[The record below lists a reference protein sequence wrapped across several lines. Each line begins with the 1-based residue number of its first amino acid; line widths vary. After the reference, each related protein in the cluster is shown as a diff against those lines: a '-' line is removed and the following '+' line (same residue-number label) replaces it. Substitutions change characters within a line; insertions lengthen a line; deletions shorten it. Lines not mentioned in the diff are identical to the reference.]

1 MAYHKIKYY
10 LLLFGLLQISLVQSQ
25 VGKFG
30 FDQIIS
36 NGEVRS
42 ISTAIPNNDENKRLL
57 EKEKITIKYSSEN
70 WIFFTADK
78 NWILENARNKQINDF
93 YLEYAPPALL
103 DDTAR
108 SMHFVNSVHA
118 GDSTLPDSY
127 TGRNVIVGI
136 VDNGID
142 HNHPDF
148 ISASG
153 TKRLLSYWDHTIS
166 NPSNPPSP
174 YNYGQLWTRNDII
187 NGIITSGET
196 TTGHGTTVS
205 GIAVGNGLANGLNKG
220 FAPEANIIAVKTDF
234 NRPNWT
240 LTIADACDYI
250 FYVADSLQIPAVVNL
265 SLGTYLGSHD
275 AKDPA
280 GEYIDLLLGA
290 EKGRLVVCAA
300 GNSGDEG
307 KYHVH
312 NDIDEDTS
320 FVWFKNQA
328 SGSLGSNFVFFDLWA
343 DTSEASFSYS
353 FGANLP
359 SGTYDSRSSTI
370 FRNIGTATSGLLR
383 DTLFNENGD
392 RLAVLEIYRS
402 RVGPNM
408 QMQGFIKEIDST
420 SYLYRFSTT
429 GTGSY
434 DLWSGT
440 FLNLNE
446 IVDEIPSPDDFPD
459 IIHYVRPD
467 SLQTIVS
474 SWNCSERVISV
485 GNIRGRLNYITRNG
499 SVYTP
504 SNTTVSGEIALS
516 SSRGPTRRGIIKPD
530 ISAAGDLTLGAAP
543 AFILNNP
550 GNNSVHEGGFH
561 MRNGGTSMASPVV
574 AGAAALYLEKCR
586 RSSWDEFKESLVE
599 SAYTDNFTGN
609 APNFSYGYGKLHALN
624 LLQTTNKIIDIVGSQ
639 VICQGPTDIT
649 TDPQLTNYLWSTL
662 ETSSHIVISDT
673 GNFYVEG
680 IDGQGC
686 RVFSDTI
693 FIGEGDIPEK
703 PEIFRIEGGFE
714 SSVGEN
720 YQWYKNDSP
729 IPNAQNITYFPEENG
744 FYSVSH
750 TNEQGCSN
758 FSNADSFSLNSEDF
772 GVNDYKIYP
781 NPVSTFMTIE
791 LGEATY
797 YTLSIF
803 DKLGRCIKQQ
813 QGVASIDQ
821 INMVQLDKGVYHLI
835 LEIDGIYYQHPFVKL

>member
-1 MAYHKIKYY
+1 MKYS
-10 LLLFGLLQISLVQSQ
+10 LLFFCLLQMILVQGQ
-25 VGKFG
+25 VEKFG
-30 FDQIIS
+30 FNQIIA
-36 NGEVRS
+36 NEEVRT
-42 ISTAIPNNDENKRLL
+42 ISTAIPNNEENKRLL

-70 WIFFTADK
+70 WIFITADK
-78 NWILENARNKQINDF
+78 NWILENAKNKNIEDF

-108 SMHFVNSVHA
+108 SMHFVNSVHS
-118 GDSTLPDSY
+118 GDVTLPDAY

-148 ISASG
+148 ISANG

-174 YNYGQLWTRNDII
+174 YNYGQLWTRNDIV

-240 LTIADACDYI
+240 LSIADACDYI

-290 EKGRLVVCAA
+290 ERGRLVVCAA
-300 GNSGDEG
+300 GNSGNEG
-307 KYHVH
+307 NYHVH

-328 SGSLGSNFVFFDLWA
+328 SGALGNNFVFFDLWT
-343 DTSEASFSYS
+343 DTSEATFSYS

-359 SGTYDSRSSTI
+359 TGTYDSRSSTI
-370 FRNIGTATSGLLR
+370 WRSIGDGATGITR
-383 DTLFNENGD
+383 DTLFNDHGD
-392 RLAVLEIYRS
+392 RLAVIEVYRS

-408 QMQGFIKEIDST
+408 QMQGYIKEIDST

-429 GTGSY
+429 GNGSY

-446 IVDEIPSPDDFPD
+446 IVEEVPSTDIFPN
-459 IIHYVRPD
+459 IVHYVQPD

-485 GNIRGRLNYITRNG
+485 GNIRGRQNYITRNG
-499 SVYTP
+499 TVYSP
-504 SNTTVSGEIALS
+504 NNTTISGEISLT
-516 SSRGPTRRGIIKPD
+516 SSRGPTRRGVMKPD

-550 GNNSVHEGGFH
+550 SNNTVHEGGYH

-586 RSSWDEFKESLVE
+586 RSSWDEFKESLII
-599 SAYTDNFTGN
+599 SAYTDDFTGDI
-609 APNFSYGYGKLHALN
+609 PNFSYGYGKLHTLN

-649 TDPQLTNYLWSTL
+649 TDPQLTNYLWSTM
-662 ETSSHIVISDT
+662 ETSSHIVIADT
-673 GNFYVEG
+673 GSFYVEG
-680 IDGQGC
+680 IDAQGC
-686 RVFSDTI
+686 RVFSDTV

-703 PEIFRIEGGFE
+703 PEVFVIEGGFE

-720 YQWYKNDSP
+720 YQWYRNDSP
-729 IPNAQNITYFPEENG
+729 IPGAQEITYFPEENG
-744 FYSVSH
+744 YYSVSH

-758 FSNADSFSLNSEDF
+758 FSNAYSFSLSNQDLNLEQF
-772 GVNDYKIYP
+772 RFYP
-781 NPVSTFMTIE
+781 NPVSTFLTIE
-791 LGEATY
+791 LSKAQDY
-797 YTLSIF
+797 SITIY
-803 DKLGRCIKQQ
+803 DKLGRCIKKQN
-813 QGVASIDQ
+813 GNASIDQ
-821 INMVQLDKGVYHLI
+821 IDLEEIDKGVYQLFI
-835 LEIDGIYYQHPFVKL
+835 ELEGVNHVYPFIKL